1 MTLFCCSFVFAPSF
15 YNILQYI
22 IIIYPDNKFAVSPDH
37 RLLND
42 LLLLY
47 YKTLNMAI
55 ITFIVCSWKKSVK
68 NKIFEN
74 IFSLTNYS
82 FITNISSINNTD
94 TLNRLHFLFQYN
106 KMS

>member
-1 MTLFCCSFVFAPSF
+1 MTLFCCSFFFAPSF

-42 LLLLY
+42 LLLFY

-55 ITFIVCSWKKSVK
+55 ISFIVYSWGKKV
-68 NKIFEN
+68 
-74 IFSLTNYS
+74 
-82 FITNISSINNTD
+82 
-94 TLNRLHFLFQYN
+94 
-106 KMS
+106 